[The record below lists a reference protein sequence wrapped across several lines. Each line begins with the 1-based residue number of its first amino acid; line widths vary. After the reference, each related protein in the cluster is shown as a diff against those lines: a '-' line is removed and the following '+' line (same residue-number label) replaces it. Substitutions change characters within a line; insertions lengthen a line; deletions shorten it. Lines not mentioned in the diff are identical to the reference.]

1 MVWRS
6 RKRFGEEEIGA
17 IAIAIAIGARQQRNG
32 FVRDHLGAPPPRE
45 RKVRGDGRPRLH
57 STATDAPLASASF
70 FSRVLAAERRAATM
84 KCNKCCEPFGEND
97 QMALSRCD
105 HLFCLK
111 CAREIVH
118 TGEGCNVCGAALS
131 KTSFKVAVHQRDL
144 TDARYILC
152 GQSPE
157 FILQS
162 CASAMHFFQ
171 EQSKIEVAR
180 AAQEEVAHFQEMV
193 KSKLGEVHAAYKRY
207 KGRCAEY
214 AEEQA
219 AMARDRSELQD
230 KYAQKTAQ
238 SRRLQ
243 EICENLQNENERLR
257 KVCGAPYFEGSRSQ
271 GVGHRTAPAT
281 PRKRGSYQEPDK
293 YPKTRAA
300 YMASSGPQASEESH
314 GRRMVPGP
322 SARARGGVSHPRP
335 ALPPAGRAGP
345 HSEASSH
352 QTIPRATISTGFRA
366 SKRRIFEVTRNAGG
380 DQWDRQWSAGPARSH
395 GRANEV
401 TKVDRLGDPFAI
413 NESPDFGFLH

>member
-1 MVWRS
+1 
-6 RKRFGEEEIGA
+6 
-17 IAIAIAIGARQQRNG
+17 
-32 FVRDHLGAPPPRE
+32 
-45 RKVRGDGRPRLH
+45 
-57 STATDAPLASASF
+57 
-70 FSRVLAAERRAATM
+70 M

-271 GVGHRTAPAT
+271 AVGHRTAPAT
-281 PRKRGSYQEPDK
+281 PEEEGKLPGARQVPEDQGSLHGVVRPAGQRGVPR
-293 YPKTRAA
+293 PKDGPRALG
-300 YMASSGPQASEESH
+300 ASSGRCEP
-314 GRRMVPGP
+314 P
-322 SARARGGVSHPRP
+322 SPRPTARGQSRAALRGE
-335 ALPPAGRAGP
+335 LPPDHPEGHDLYG
-345 HSEASSH
+345 
-352 QTIPRATISTGFRA
+352 
-366 SKRRIFEVTRNAGG
+366 V
-380 DQWDRQWSAGPARSH
+380 
-395 GRANEV
+395 
-401 TKVDRLGDPFAI
+401 
-413 NESPDFGFLH
+413 